1 LLHSSYTDKMY
12 NILSKGYIM
21 KILTKPSWSLTENLV
36 TDESI
41 YKERRSLMK
50 VAAIAGAG
58 AIFSSGLE
66 AKENYPGRSL
76 DFQKNRNFS
85 DLKPSDYK
93 QITTYNNFYEFSLSK
108 DGPAKLA
115 HTLKPEPWT
124 IEITGEVEKP
134 MIIDMGKILSNFPLE
149 ERIYRF
155 RCVEGW
161 SMVVPWVG
169 FELSY
174 LLKKAG
180 LTSKSKYVQFQT
192 KFDPEMFPEQKNEGF
207 FGNIPF
213 PYVEGL
219 RIDEAMNPLTL
230 LSVGLYGKTLP
241 KQNGAP
247 IRLVVPWKYG
257 FKSIKSITKI
267 HVTDKITRSTWNET
281 NPREYGFYSNVNPE
295 VAHPRWTQAKERPLG
310 AFFKQKTLMF
320 NGYGDEVASMYKGM
334 DLKVNF

>member
-1 LLHSSYTDKMY
+1 MNIVKRLSWQLSEHS
-12 NILSKGYIM
+12 
-21 KILTKPSWSLTENLV
+21 V
-36 TDESI
+36 TDEAI
-41 YKERRSLMK
+41 YKRRRDLMK
-50 VAAIAGAG
+50 IAALSGA
-58 AIFSSGLE
+58 ATVLPSVLE
-66 AKENYPGRSL
+66 ASPEYPGKALQYS
-76 DFQKNRNFS
+76 KNPNYHGLS
-85 DLKPSDYK
+85 PTDYAK
-93 QITTYNNFYEFSLSK
+93 ISTYNNFYEFSLSK

-115 HTLKPEPWT
+115 HTLQPEPWT
-124 IEITGEVEKP
+124 IEISGEVEKA
-134 MIIDMGKILSNFPLE
+134 MTIDMAEILSKFPLQ

-180 LTSKSKYVQFQT
+180 LTSKSKFVQFQT
-192 KFDPEMFPEQKNEGF
+192 KFDPDMFPEQKDEGF

-219 RIDEAMNPLTL
+219 RIDEAMHPLTL

-267 HVTDKITRSTWNET
+267 HVSQTQTRSTWNEV
-281 NPREYGFYSNVNPE
+281 NPKEYGFYSNVNPD
-295 VAHPRWTQAKERPLG
+295 VSHPRWSQATERPLG
-310 AFFKQKTLMF
+310 AFFKQKTEIF
-320 NGYGDEVASMYKGM
+320 NGYGAEVSQMYKGM
-334 DLKVNF
+334 DLRENF

>member
-1 LLHSSYTDKMY
+1 MHILKAKPWNIGENRLTDEKVY
-12 NILSKGYIM
+12 NDRRTLM
-21 KILTKPSWSLTENLV
+21 KI
-36 TDESI
+36 
-41 YKERRSLMK
+41 
-50 VAAIAGAG
+50 AALSGAG
-58 AIFSSGLE
+58 AMIPTSLE
-66 AKENYPGRSL
+66 AAKEYPGKDL
-76 DFQKNRNFS
+76 AFNKNRAFS
-85 DLKPSDYK
+85 GLKPSEYE
-93 QITTYNNFYEFSLSK
+93 QITTYNNFYEFSLAK
-108 DGPAKLA
+108 DGPSKLA
-115 HTLKPEPWT
+115 HTLQPEPWT

-134 MIIDMGKILSNFPLE
+134 MTIDMADIISKFPLE

-161 SMVVPWVG
+161 SMVVPWIG

-180 LTSKSKYVQFQT
+180 LTSKSKFVQFQT
-192 KFDPEMFPEQKNEGF
+192 KYDPKMFPEQKSEGF

-247 IRLVVPWKYG
+247 IRLMVPWKYG

-267 HVTDKITRSTWNET
+267 HVSDTMTRSTWNEV
-281 NPREYGFYSNVNPE
+281 NSREYGFYSNVNPE
-295 VAHPRWTQAKERPLG
+295 VSHPRWSQAKERPLG
-310 AFFKQKTLMF
+310 SFFKQKTEMF
-320 NGYGDEVASMYKGM
+320 NGYADEVAVLYTGM
-334 DLKVNF
+334 DLRKNF

>member
-1 LLHSSYTDKMY
+1 
-12 NILSKGYIM
+12 M
-21 KILTKPSWSLTENLV
+21 KIIRKESWHMDESLV
-36 TDESI
+36 TDEKI
-41 YKERRSLMK
+41 YEQRRQLMK
-50 VAAIAGAG
+50 IAALSGAG
-58 AIFSSGLE
+58 ALLPVSLE
-66 AKENYPGRSL
+66 AGRELPGRTLSFRQNPQYEKL
-76 DFQKNRNFS
+76 SATAYDK
-85 DLKPSDYK
+85 
-93 QITTYNNFYEFSLSK
+93 ITTYNNFYEFSLSK

-115 HTLKPEPWT
+115 HTLRSEPWT

-134 MIIDMGKILSNFPLE
+134 MVIDMMDIISKYPLE
-149 ERIYRF
+149 ERTYRF

-169 FELSY
+169 FELAY

-180 LTSKSKYVQFQT
+180 LTSKSKFVGFQT
-192 KFDPEMFPEQKNEGF
+192 KYDPKMFPEQKDEGF

-267 HVTDKITRSTWNET
+267 HVSEKMPRSTWNIVA
-281 NPREYGFYSNVNPE
+281 PKEYGFYSNVNPE
-295 VAHPRWTQAKERPLG
+295 VSHPRWSQAKERPLG
-310 AFFKQKTLMF
+310 SFFKVKTEMF
-320 NGYGDEVASMYKGM
+320 NGYADQVADMYKGM
-334 DLKVNF
+334 DLRKHF

>member
-1 LLHSSYTDKMY
+1 MHIIK
-12 NILSKGYIM
+12 
-21 KILTKPSWSLTENLV
+21 TKAWQLGEKSV
-36 TDESI
+36 TDEKI
-41 YKERRSLMK
+41 YNERRRLMK
-50 VAAIAGAG
+50 MAAIASAG
-58 AIFSSGLE
+58 AMVPFSLE
-66 AKENYPGRSL
+66 ASAGYVPRELSFTPNKAY
-76 DFQKNRNFS
+76 K
-85 DLKPSDYK
+85 DLEPTDYE

-108 DGPAKLA
+108 EGPSKLA
-115 HTLKPEPWT
+115 HTLIPEPWT
-124 IEITGEVEKP
+124 IEISGEVEKP
-134 MIIDMGKILSNFPLE
+134 MIIDVAQILSKYPLE

-161 SMVVPWVG
+161 SMVVPWIG

-180 LTSKSKYVQFQT
+180 LTSQSKFVQFQT
-192 KFDPEMFPEQKNEGF
+192 KYNPQMFPEQKSEGF

-219 RIDEAMNPLTL
+219 RIDEAMHPLTL

-267 HVTDKITRSTWNET
+267 HVSASMTRSTWNEVT
-281 NPREYGFYSNVNPE
+281 PREYGFYSNVNPD
-295 VAHPRWTQAKERPLG
+295 VDHPRWSQAKERPLG
-310 AFFKQKTLMF
+310 EFFKQKTQLF
-320 NGYGDEVASMYKGM
+320 NGYADEVSRLYTGM
-334 DLKVNF
+334 DLRKNF

>member
-1 LLHSSYTDKMY
+1 MNL
-12 NILSKGYIM
+12 M
-21 KILTKPSWSLTENLV
+21 KTKKWTLKDNSV

-41 YKERRSLMK
+41 YNERRMLMK
-50 VAAIAGAG
+50 IAGVTGAG
-58 AIFSSGLE
+58 AMIPTSLLA
-66 AKENYPGRSL
+66 AKEYPGNSL
-76 DFQKNRNFS
+76 NFNKNRAFS
-85 DLKPSDYK
+85 DLKSSEYE

-108 DGPAKLA
+108 DGPSKLA
-115 HTLKPEPWT
+115 HTLEPEPWS
-124 IEITGEVEKP
+124 IEISGEVERP
-134 MIIDMGKILSNFPLE
+134 MVIDVAEIFSKFPLE

-161 SMVVPWVG
+161 SMVVPWIG
-169 FELSY
+169 FELAY

-180 LTSKSKYVQFQT
+180 LTSKSKFVQFQT
-192 KFDPEMFPEQKNEGF
+192 KFDPEMFPEQKAEGF

-257 FKSIKSITKI
+257 FKSIKSITRI
-267 HVTDKITRSTWNET
+267 HVSSTMTRSTWNEV
-281 NPREYGFYSNVNPE
+281 NPREYGFYSNVNPD
-295 VAHPRWTQAKERPLG
+295 VAHPRWSQAKERPLG
-310 AFFKQKTLMF
+310 SFFKKKTELF
-320 NGYGDEVASMYKGM
+320 NGYGDEVAGLYAGM
-334 DLKVNF
+334 DLRQHF

>member
-1 LLHSSYTDKMY
+1 M
-12 NILSKGYIM
+12 NILKTRSWKISENTVTSEKIYNERRTLM
-21 KILTKPSWSLTENLV
+21 KIAAV
-36 TDESI
+36 T
-41 YKERRSLMK
+41 
-50 VAAIAGAG
+50 GAG
-58 AIFSSGLE
+58 AMIPTSLLAAKDYPGTALPFTKNSAFSALE
-66 AKENYPGRSL
+66 ASEYE
-76 DFQKNRNFS
+76 
-85 DLKPSDYK
+85 

-108 DGPAKLA
+108 DGPSKLA
-115 HTLKPEPWT
+115 HTLQPEPWT
-124 IEITGEVEKP
+124 IEITGEVERP
-134 MIIDMGKILSNFPLE
+134 MIIDMAEIISKFPLE

-161 SMVVPWVG
+161 SMVVPWIG

-180 LTSKSKYVQFQT
+180 LTSKSKFVQFQT
-192 KFDPEMFPEQKNEGF
+192 KFDPKMFPEQKEQGF

-267 HVTDKITRSTWNET
+267 HVSSTMTRSTWNEV
-281 NPREYGFYSNVNPE
+281 NPKEYGFYSNVNPD
-295 VAHPRWTQAKERPLG
+295 VAHPRWSQAKERPLG
-310 AFFKQKTLMF
+310 SFFKQKTELF
-320 NGYGDEVASMYKGM
+320 NGYTDEVANLYAGM
-334 DLKVNF
+334 DLRKHF

>member
-1 LLHSSYTDKMY
+1 
-12 NILSKGYIM
+12 M
-21 KILTKPSWSLTENLV
+21 KIIKTKAWTIGEHEV
-36 TDESI
+36 TDETI
-41 YKERRSLMK
+41 YNERRTLMK
-50 VAAIAGAG
+50 IAAVTGAG
-58 AIFSSGLE
+58 AMIPSSLLA
-66 AKENYPGRSL
+66 AKNYPGKAL
-76 DFQKNRNFS
+76 EFDTNRAYS
-85 DLKPSDYK
+85 GLKPSEYD

-108 DGPAKLA
+108 DGPSKLA
-115 HTLKPEPWT
+115 HTLQPEPWT
-124 IEITGEVEKP
+124 IEITGEVERP
-134 MIIDMGKILSNFPLE
+134 MVIDMAEVISKFPLE

-161 SMVVPWVG
+161 SMVVPWIG

-180 LTSKSKYVQFQT
+180 LTSRSKFVQFQT
-192 KFDPEMFPEQKNEGF
+192 KFDPTMFPEQKEEGF

-219 RIDEAMNPLTL
+219 RIDEAMHPLTL

-267 HVTDKITRSTWNET
+267 HVSSAMTRSTWNEV
-281 NPREYGFYSNVNPE
+281 NPKEYGFYSNVNPD
-295 VAHPRWTQAKERPLG
+295 VAHPRWSQAKERPLG
-310 AFFKQKTLMF
+310 SFFKQKTQMF
-320 NGYGDEVASMYKGM
+320 NGYADEVAGLYTGM
-334 DLKVNF
+334 DLRKNF

>member
-1 LLHSSYTDKMY
+1 MTIFTKKTWHINENEVTEEKIY
-12 NILSKGYIM
+12 N
-21 KILTKPSWSLTENLV
+21 
-36 TDESI
+36 
-41 YKERRSLMK
+41 ERRSLMK
-50 VAAIAGAG
+50 IAAVAGAG
-58 AIFSSGLE
+58 AMIPSALN
-66 AKENYPGRSL
+66 AKENYPGKPL
-76 DFQKNRNFS
+76 NFQHNKAFGNLHAS
-85 DLKPSDYK
+85 AYEK
-93 QITTYNNFYEFSLSK
+93 ITTYNNFYEFSLSK

-115 HTLKPEPWT
+115 HTLRPEPWT

-134 MIIDMGKILSNFPLE
+134 MTIDMDKIISRFPLE

-169 FELSY
+169 FELAY

-180 LTSKSKYVQFQT
+180 LTSKSKFVQFQT
-192 KFDPEMFPEQKNEGF
+192 KFDPTMFPEQKNKGF

-213 PYVEGL
+213 PYLEGL
-219 RIDEAMNPLTL
+219 RIDEAMHPLTL
-230 LSVGLYGKTLP
+230 LSVGLYGKSLP

-267 HVTDKITRSTWNET
+267 HVSDTMTRSTWNEV

-295 VAHPRWTQAKERPLG
+295 VSHPRWSQAKERPLG

-320 NGYGDEVASMYKGM
+320 NGYSDQVASLYTGM
-334 DLKVNF
+334 DLKKNF

>member
-1 LLHSSYTDKMY
+1 M
-12 NILSKGYIM
+12 NILRA
-21 KILTKPSWSLTENLV
+21 KPWAINENNV
-36 TDESI
+36 TDEKI
-41 YKERRSLMK
+41 YNERRSLMK
-50 VAAIAGAG
+50 IAAIAGAG
-58 AIFSSGLE
+58 AMIPSTLE
-66 AKENYPGRSL
+66 AAKDYPGHSL
-76 DFQKNRNFS
+76 KFDKNRAFANLS
-85 DLKPSDYK
+85 STPYEN
-93 QITTYNNFYEFSLSK
+93 ITTYNNFYEFSLSK

-115 HTLKPEPWT
+115 HTLIPEPWT
-124 IEITGEVEKP
+124 IEITGEVDRP
-134 MIIDMGKILSNFPLE
+134 TVIDMAKIISEYPLE
-149 ERIYRF
+149 ERTYRF

-161 SMVVPWVG
+161 SMVVPWIG

-180 LTSKSKYVQFQT
+180 LTSKSKFVQFQT
-192 KFDPEMFPEQKNEGF
+192 KHDPKMFPEQDKEGF

-267 HVTDKITRSTWNET
+267 HVTSSMTRSTWNEV
-281 NPREYGFYSNVNPE
+281 NPREYGFYSNVNPN
-295 VAHPRWTQAKERPLG
+295 VSHPRWSQAKERPLG
-310 AFFKQKTLMF
+310 AFFKQKTQMF
-320 NGYGDEVASMYKGM
+320 NGYETEVASLYKGM
-334 DLKVNF
+334 DLKANF